1 MNKLFSWPFSIIS
14 AIAFVSSL
22 LVGHILFLLVMP
34 FGEYLRW
41 KMAYFMSH
49 FITSSLRFSGT
60 RYLVEGEEN
69 LQQLS
74 GNIII
79 VSNHQS
85 MMDIPFIGFVFQK
98 FNPRFIA
105 KRELGR
111 WIPYISLRLRNGAGI
126 LIDRGNASQA
136 IKAIE
141 SQAPKIAAA
150 GGAICIFPE
159 GTRAR
164 DGQMKRFK
172 PSGLRVLMKVL
183 ENPVVVPISI
193 SNSWRL
199 LMFKMCPIP
208 FGTKLKLVIHTPIH
222 TQGQSAEAVIEK
234 AESLIRESVQ

>member
-1 MNKLFSWPFSIIS
+1 
-14 AIAFVSSL
+14 
-22 LVGHILFLLVMP
+22 
-34 FGEYLRW
+34 
-41 KMAYFMSH
+41 
-49 FITSSLRFSGT
+49 
-60 RYLVEGEEN
+60 
-69 LQQLS
+69 
-74 GNIII
+74 
-79 VSNHQS
+79 

-98 FNPRFIA
+98 FSPRFIA
-105 KRELGR
+105 KRDLGR

-141 SQAPKIAAA
+141 TQAPKIASA

-164 DGQMKRFK
+164 DGKMKRFK

-183 ENPVVVPISI
+183 DNPVVVPISI

-208 FGTKLKLVIHTPIH
+208 FGTKLQMIIHPPIH
-222 TQGQSAEAVIEK
+222 TQGQSAEAVIEQVEGIIAK
-234 AESLIRESVQ
+234 EAQ